1 MSADGQRS
9 LFGEILDWMLV
20 PLLLLWPMSLG
31 LTGVVAQEL
40 ANRPYDRALGE
51 ATRLVANQIGFE
63 PGPAAADAAPRVRLR
78 SPGVVELLGSD
89 DEDSVYFQVLGLD
102 GTLAQGDRDLPVPEA
117 DKVGAAVAV
126 FRDDTMRD
134 EPVRVAALWVA
145 LPGDAQ
151 GRAALVQVA
160 ETLGK
165 RSRLSTEII
174 KGVILPQ
181 FVFLPLAVLLVWLAL
196 ARGIRPLSVLQERI
210 RARPAD
216 DLSPIDERAAPE
228 ELMPLV
234 ASINGLLERLDQ
246 SMVAQKHFIADAA
259 HQLKTPLAGLRMQA
273 EIAAREIDA
282 GQRDPRTLKASL
294 EQIALSSQRAA
305 HAVNQLLAMARAED
319 RAQALRR
326 EKVDLASLTQEV
338 VRELVPKA
346 LERRIDLG
354 YEGAQPGETSPL
366 VAQPV
371 LLGELVRNLLDNAL
385 QYTPA
390 GGSATARV
398 LPDPFG
404 QAVVLQVEDSG
415 PGVPQAERELIF
427 QPFYRALGTG
437 VDGTGLGL
445 AIVQEIAQQHGAQV
459 TVDDAHPRP
468 LPPGA
473 RAGALFTVRFPLG
486 AAGRGPGTGPTLRT
500 G

>member
-1 MSADGQRS
+1 
-9 LFGEILDWMLV
+9 
-20 PLLLLWPMSLG
+20 MSLG

-473 RAGALFTVRFPLG
+473 RAGALFTVRFPVE

>member
-1 MSADGQRS
+1 
-9 LFGEILDWMLV
+9 
-20 PLLLLWPMSLG
+20 
-31 LTGVVAQEL
+31 
-40 ANRPYDRALGE
+40 
-51 ATRLVANQIGFE
+51 
-63 PGPAAADAAPRVRLR
+63 VRLR

-282 GQRDPRTLKASL
+282 GQRDPRALKASL

-354 YEGAQPGETSPL
+354 YEGALPGETIPL

-404 QAVVLQVEDSG
+404 QVVVLQVEDSG
-415 PGVPQAERELIF
+415 PGVSAAERELIF

-468 LPPGA
+468 LPPGV
-473 RAGALFTVRFPLG
+473 RAGALFTVRFPLED
-486 AAGRGPGTGPTLRT
+486 AGRGPGTGPTLRT